1 MITSKHELS
10 EYLERDRL
18 ALHQT
23 LRRPDCLG
31 TMSGSFRFALEGPN
45 GIGILVNILEIPLTL

>member
-23 LRRPDCLG
+23 LRRSDCLG
-31 TMSGSFRFALEGPN
+31 TMSGSFRSAFKGPN
-45 GIGILVNILEIPLTL
+45 GIGTLAGI